1 MSLTLV
7 KRDNISLTLVKR
19 DNISL
24 IDAGKR
30 YRRDYDKLQLQ
41 KKFTL
46 IMNIEEL
53 INLETKL
60 TLLEEEEN
68 KKIENL
74 VYNKFIDALRLK
86 MQSKYE

>member
-1 MSLTLV
+1 MSLYLV
-7 KRDNISLTLVKR
+7 SNNENSKIYKYM
-19 DNISL
+19 
-24 IDAGKR
+24 GKR

-74 VYNKFIDALRLK
+74 VYNKFIEALRLK